1 MKLSIFKWITIGLI
15 LVLAGANFYF
25 YKKQSRAKKENTE
38 LQSVLDS
45 LNNKIIS
52 DSLLIYELDK
62 TNTNCTNSAMD
73 KVRYYESKINQI
85 YKSLDKNRKL
95 ISDMQRE
102 KELIGSGDW
111 NREKIIDFINKNY

>member
-1 MKLSIFKWITIGLI
+1 MKLSISKWITIGLI

-25 YKKQSRAKKENTE
+25 YKKQSRVKKENTE
-38 LQSVLDS
+38 LQSALDS